1 MAGSGLLLS
10 LNVKTFHVVLLCMM
24 ILTPASLQADMIT
37 CRQVVSNLT
46 PCIDYLLKGG
56 QVPARCCG
64 GVKTLY
70 GAASTTANRQSI
82 CKCLRSALNGVSYNN
97 QNVKNAQSL
106 PSKCGVDVPYAYKVT
121 PQTKCEQ

>member
-1 MAGSGLLLS
+1 MAGESEPTRICKAL
-10 LNVKTFHVVLLCMM
+10 KTECWSPF
-24 ILTPASLQADMIT
+24 
-37 CRQVVSNLT
+37 
-46 PCIDYLLKGG
+46 LKVFVTLHS
-56 QVPARCCG
+56 QIQQNFKEHMEDKFLRDV
-64 GVKTLY
+64 VKTLY
-70 GAASTTANRQSI
+70 GSASTTANRQSI